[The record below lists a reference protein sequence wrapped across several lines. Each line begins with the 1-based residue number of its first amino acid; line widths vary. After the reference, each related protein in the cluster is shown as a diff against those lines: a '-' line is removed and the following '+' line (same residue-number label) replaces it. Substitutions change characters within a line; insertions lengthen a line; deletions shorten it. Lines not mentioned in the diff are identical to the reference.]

1 MTNKILK
8 QIMILVVISGLI
20 VFHSTPHLFAVEKG
34 KSFDRKT
41 QARLESLVDNTMK
54 ETEVPGVIAGVWTPE
69 GQWIRAKGFADL
81 KTKRKMKP
89 TDRFRIG
96 STTKTFTAT
105 VILQLVDKG
114 KFRLDD
120 TIDRFD
126 FGINIPESNKIT
138 IRQLLNHTS
147 GLCEFD
153 ENEEFFNRY
162 INNLAKKWT
171 SKELLEIALSYPRYG
186 APGEKHHY
194 SNTNFLL
201 LGLIIEQ
208 CARNR
213 LDREMEKRLF
223 RPLKL
228 KNTYLPEGTGIK
240 GLYVHGYMKTKS
252 GKFLD
257 TTAQDLSWKWA
268 QGGIISTLG
277 DLRIWT
283 RALGEGEL
291 MSPAMHK
298 ELVKWVYPEMKENP
312 LGTKYGL
319 GTEVMGG
326 DWMGHTGGEPGYINF
341 SYYNPVKRATIIL
354 SFNKLSVSGLDRESM
369 KVFNLE
375 TLAYEKL
382 FIDISKTV
390 LPRTFPDVDTDQ
402 VFEKIRQL
410 MRGKEENSK

>member
-1 MTNKILK
+1 MANRTLR
-8 QIMILVVISGLI
+8 QVITIGVIVGTI
-20 VFHSTPHLFAVEKG
+20 VFLSTPDLFGKEKG
-34 KSFDRKT
+34 KAFDRKT
-41 QARLESLVDNTMK
+41 QEKLESLVDHTMK
-54 ETEVPGVIAGVWTPE
+54 EMEVPGVIVGVWTPE

-89 TDRFRIG
+89 TDHFRIG

-105 VILQLVDKG
+105 VILQLVDEG

-153 ENEEFFNRY
+153 EDEKFFNTY

-186 APGEKHHY
+186 APGERHHY
-194 SNTNFLL
+194 SNTNFVL

-208 CARNR
+208 STGNR

-228 KNTYLPEGTGIK
+228 RNTYLPEGTGIK
-240 GLYVHGYMKTKS
+240 GVYAHGYMKTKS

-268 QGGIISTLG
+268 QGGIISDLE

-283 RALGEGEL
+283 RALGKGTL
-291 MSPAMHK
+291 ISPAMHK
-298 ELVKWVYPEMKENP
+298 ESFKWVYPESEVNP
-312 LGTKYGL
+312 LDQKYGL
-319 GTEVMGG
+319 GIGVMG
-326 DWMGHTGGEPGYINF
+326 DWVGHTGGEPGYINF
-341 SYYNPVKRATIIL
+341 SYYNPVEKATIIV
-354 SFNKLSVSGLDRESM
+354 SFNRLSVTGLSKESM
-369 KVFNLE
+369 ELFHREML
-375 TLAYEKL
+375 TYGKL
-382 FIDISKTV
+382 FVDISKMV
-390 LPRTFPDVDTDQ
+390 LPRTFPGIDTDQ
-402 VFEKIRQL
+402 VFGKAMQQMEEKE
-410 MRGKEENSK
+410 GNPK

>member
-1 MTNKILK
+1 
-8 QIMILVVISGLI
+8 MILVVISGLI

-105 VILQLVDKG
+105 VILQLVDEG

-213 LDREMEKRLF
+213 VDREMEKRLF

-390 LPRTFPDVDTDQ
+390 LPRTFRDVDTDQ

>member
-1 MTNKILK
+1 MIANKTIRQAL
-8 QIMILVVISGLI
+8 IMAGI
-20 VFHSTPHLFAVEKG
+20 VGIVGFLFGPDVFCKEKV
-34 KSFDRKT
+34 KPFDRKT
-41 QARLESLVDNTMK
+41 QEKLESLVDHTMK
-54 ETEVPGVIAGVWTPE
+54 EMEVPGVIVGVWTPE
-69 GQWIRAKGFADL
+69 EYWVKAKGFADL

-89 TDRFRIG
+89 TDHFRIG

-105 VILQLVDKG
+105 VILQLVDEG

-126 FGINIPESNKIT
+126 FGINTPESNKIT

-147 GLCEFD
+147 GLSEFD
-153 ENEEFFNRY
+153 EDEKFFNTY

-194 SNTNFLL
+194 SNTNFVL

-208 CARNR
+208 STGNR

-228 KNTYLPEGTGIK
+228 RNTYLPEGTGIK
-240 GLYVHGYMKTKS
+240 GVHAHGYMKTKS
-252 GKFLD
+252 GEFLD

-268 QGGIISTLG
+268 QGGIISTLE

-291 MSPAMHK
+291 ISPAMHK
-298 ELVKWVYPEMKENP
+298 ESFKWVYPESKVNP
-312 LGTKYGL
+312 LDQKYGL
-319 GTEVMGG
+319 GIGVMG
-326 DWMGHTGGEPGYINF
+326 DWVGHTGGEPGYINF
-341 SYYNPVKRATIIL
+341 SYYNPVEKATIIV
-354 SFNKLSVSGLDRESM
+354 SFNRLSVTGLSKESM
-369 KVFNLE
+369 ELFHRE
-375 TLAYEKL
+375 MLAYGKL
-382 FIDISKTV
+382 FVDISKTV
-390 LPRTFPDVDTDQ
+390 LPKTFPDVDTDQ
-402 VFEKIRQL
+402 VFEKIKQL
-410 MRGKEENSK
+410 MKGKK